1 MQIYILPHIWCNRRR
16 NFSLTKK
23 RALSYNIQKCC
34 NKTLAIFKLDP
45 TQSNMLQHVATGW
58 PNASNTRHYFIV
70 FILFFILQEIVAMLS
85 LKPGQKVLDVGCGI
99 GGSGFYM
106 VKVWLDPFFLS
117 LVEKAGYI
125 RVQSSE
131 HRAKPAKAVT
141 PSAKLYCVQPFS
153 GILSSFF
160 LWIESE
166 ISEQV
171 RWQVATEEPNKGFW
185 TCQVPYVML
194 S

>member
-1 MQIYILPHIWCNRRR
+1 
-16 NFSLTKK
+16 
-23 RALSYNIQKCC
+23 
-34 NKTLAIFKLDP
+34 
-45 TQSNMLQHVATGW
+45 MLQQNFGHFQTW
-58 PNASNTRHYFIV
+58 SNTVQHVTTCCYRVAKCEQHKAFFHCFHPYFIP
-70 FILFFILQEIVAMLS
+70 QEIVAMLS

-117 LVEKAGYI
+117 LVEKAGSI
-125 RVQSSE
+125 RVQSIELSQSC
-131 HRAKPAKAVT
+131 HAICQIVLCAT
-141 PSAKLYCVQPFS
+141 FFL
-153 GILSSFF
+153 GLLSSFF

-166 ISEQV
+166 ISEQM

-185 TCQVPYVML
+185 ICQVPYVML

>member
-1 MQIYILPHIWCNRRR
+1 MSNLWWFLSLCWIRLIMTCRSFTYLRFHKFSQNGNIYTLLCPWCC
-16 NFSLTKK
+16 
-23 RALSYNIQKCC
+23 YI
-34 NKTLAIFKLDP
+34 
-45 TQSNMLQHVATGW
+45 
-58 PNASNTRHYFIV
+58 FIV

-117 LVEKAGYI
+117 LVEKAGSI
-125 RVQSSE
+125 RVQSIELSQSC
-131 HRAKPAKAVT
+131 HAICQIVLCAT
-141 PSAKLYCVQPFS
+141 FFL
-153 GILSSFF
+153 GLLSSFF

>member
-1 MQIYILPHIWCNRRR
+1 MQCQNTELSSVNPWYLSQVFASRWKSI
-16 NFSLTKK
+16 FSLTY
-23 RALSYNIQKCC
+23 RAIEGETFLWPKSATSYNIQKCC
-34 NKTLAIFKLDP
+34 NKNLTIFKLDP

-117 LVEKAGYI
+117 LVEKAGSI
-125 RVQSSE
+125 RVQSTE
-131 HRAKPAKAVT
+131 
-141 PSAKLYCVQPFS
+141 
-153 GILSSFF
+153 LSQSCHAICQIVLCATFF
-160 LWIESE
+160 
-166 ISEQV
+166 
-171 RWQVATEEPNKGFW
+171 
-185 TCQVPYVML
+185 
-194 S
+194 